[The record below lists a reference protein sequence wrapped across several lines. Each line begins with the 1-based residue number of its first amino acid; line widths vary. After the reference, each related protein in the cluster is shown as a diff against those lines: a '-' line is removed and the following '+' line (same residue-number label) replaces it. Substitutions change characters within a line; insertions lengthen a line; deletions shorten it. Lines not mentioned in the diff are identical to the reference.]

1 MTLVENDSI
10 ISDDNDVA
18 NFFNECFSNLVEGL
32 NLYAPEN
39 LVNYYCKGED
49 PISSAILKYQNHP
62 SITAIKKNTPTN
74 HLKTRL

>member
-10 ISDDNDVA
+10 ISNDNEVV
-18 NFFNECFSNLVEGL
+18 NIFNKYFSNLVEGL
-32 NLYAPEN
+32 NLHVAEN
-39 LVNYYCKGED
+39 LVNHYCKGED
-49 PISSAILKYQNHP
+49 PTSSSILKYQNHP